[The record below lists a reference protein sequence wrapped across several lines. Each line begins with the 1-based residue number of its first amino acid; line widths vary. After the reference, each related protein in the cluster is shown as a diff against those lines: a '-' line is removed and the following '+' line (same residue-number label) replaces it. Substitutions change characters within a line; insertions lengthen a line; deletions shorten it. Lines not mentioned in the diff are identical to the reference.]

1 MCGPANNNICWSII
15 YMHILII
22 RQSMKKLLIL
32 IVAGALYFHFYP
44 NEKLNNWL
52 LEQKSVVLS
61 YFSDATDT
69 QVRLS
74 PTKVY
79 KDISRDFA
87 QFNSKEQAY
96 VAEITDNRET
106 LMSFYQRHCVKKK
119 QTSKLHRDNLI
130 IVCKTISNYSKYF

>member
-1 MCGPANNNICWSII
+1 
-15 YMHILII
+15 
-22 RQSMKKLLIL
+22 MKKLLIL

-44 NEKLNNWL
+44 NEKLNSWL

-61 YFSDATDT
+61 HFSDATDT

-74 PTKVY
+74 PAKVY

-96 VAEITDNRET
+96 IAELTEKRET
-106 LMSFYQRHCVKKK
+106 VISFYQQHCINKKH
-119 QTSKLHRDNLI
+119 TSKLHRDNLI
-130 IVCKTISNYSKYF
+130 IVCKTISNYSKYFN